1 MFICFGFISLVN
13 AYDFFNNQHVPY
25 MKEQLAL
32 IDEKT
37 EETKQDTPRL
47 PEQTERVESQDQGG
61 TEEVS

>member
-32 IDEKT
+32 INEKT
-37 EETKQDTPRL
+37 EQDTPRL
-47 PEQTERVESQDQGG
+47 PEPPERMESQDQGG